1 MKYKILPL
9 VMGLF
14 IAMSLSACTNEEN
27 QNISKNAVSSLQD
40 TEEQTEKQQEE
51 RKILIAYFTRLDNTA
66 ATIDEVVQGGGPYG
80 RLGDSIAEADV
91 DAVASA
97 SITVTETEAKGNTE
111 LMAEMIQ
118 SIVGGELYSIE
129 TNETYPVDYN
139 TLIEKG
145 GEENSNDARPELSVH
160 LDNMDDYDTI
170 FI

>member
-66 ATIDEVVQGGGPYG
+66 ATIDEVVQGGWTLWQIG
-80 RLGDSIAEADV
+80 RFYCRS
-91 DAVASA
+91 
-97 SITVTETEAKGNTE
+97 
-111 LMAEMIQ
+111 
-118 SIVGGELYSIE
+118 
-129 TNETYPVDYN
+129 
-139 TLIEKG
+139 
-145 GEENSNDARPELSVH
+145 
-160 LDNMDDYDTI
+160 
-170 FI
+170 